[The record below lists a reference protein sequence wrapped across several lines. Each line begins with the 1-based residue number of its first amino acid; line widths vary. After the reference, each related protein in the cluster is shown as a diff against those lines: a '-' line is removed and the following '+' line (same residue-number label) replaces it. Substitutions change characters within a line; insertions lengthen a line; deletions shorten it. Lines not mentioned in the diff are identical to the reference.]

1 MEKHICMTKKIL
13 LLLTV
18 AVLTATAAQAHVS
31 LERVLE
37 KQNAEAAQ
45 KHAQRQAEITAAT
58 GEEEPKTAVCPE
70 CGREVPVGTRCSNH
84 HKPFLVTA
92 NENTEEA
99 SEDSSTWVCP
109 ECGREVPVNEKTCSH
124 GHKAIAFSPSYI
136 KKELPALPQD
146 LRPAQARPHYVAK
159 TPVTSHGPRCPEC
172 GRTPEEVKIHGHNH
186 K

>member
-1 MEKHICMTKKIL
+1 MEKHIFMTKKIL

-45 KHAQRQAEITAAT
+45 KHAQRQAEIPAAT

-84 HKPFLVTA
+84 HKPILITA
-92 NENTEEA
+92 NENTQEET
-99 SEDSSTWVCP
+99 EEPSTWTCP
-109 ECGREVPVNEKTCSH
+109 ECGRELSVNEKTCYH
-124 GHKAIAFSPSYI
+124 GHKPIAFCESYI
-136 KKELPALPQD
+136 KKELPAKLQYNPVQNKN
-146 LRPAQARPHYVAK
+146 HYVAK
-159 TPVTSHGPRCPEC
+159 TPVTSRGPRCPEC